1 MKFEKMNRKQQES
14 FLMPVLIKLLRNLG
28 GECTRKALREELR
41 VSITEI
47 PESIIDEIRPA
58 KDGGTFRPFD
68 FVFNF
73 SIKHLCLSG
82 FLTTPKRGIVSLTQK
97 GRETDSEYLCKNI
110 EQEIYQ
116 LSDPYFEEKSK
127 QRALK
132 KPKEEKENFNEI
144 ADDFD
149 EENELDISN
158 NWKRQ
163 LQTALFN
170 MPPQKF
176 EIFCRAL
183 VKKMGVDIDE
193 SKGVSA
199 SRDGGL
205 DGYGYITSDE
215 FRTARVAIQAKR
227 WNDNSK
233 VGTPEIDKFAGA
245 MSYSNAEF
253 GIFITTTEFTR
264 EAIERARS
272 GQRPITLINGNKIIE
287 LVEKYQLYIKPIT
300 TFQLESFYTEEN

>member
-1 MKFEKMNRKQQES
+1 MQFEKMNRKQQES
-14 FLMPVLIKLLRNLG
+14 FLMPILIQLLRKLG
-28 GECTRKALREELR
+28 GESSRKELREELR
-41 VSITEI
+41 VSVTAI

-58 KDGGTFRPFD
+58 KSGGKFRPFD

-73 SIKHLCLSG
+73 SIKRLYLAG
-82 FLTTPKRGIVSLTQK
+82 FFATPKRGVVTLTQK
-97 GRETDSEYLCKNI
+97 GREADSEYIRQNI
-110 EQEIYQ
+110 EKEIYQ

-127 QRALK
+127 QRLLK
-132 KPKEEKENFNEI
+132 KPIEEKENFNEI
-144 ADDFD
+144 SDNFY
-149 EENELDISN
+149 EENELDISH
-158 NWKRQ
+158 NWKQQ
-163 LQTALFN
+163 LQIALFN
-170 MPPQKF
+170 MPSHKF

-227 WNDNSK
+227 WNDHSK

-245 MSYSNAEF
+245 MSYNNAEF
-253 GIFITTTEFTR
+253 GIFITTSDFSR
-264 EAIERARS
+264 DAIERARS
-272 GQRPITLINGNKIIE
+272 GQRPITLINGDKIIE
-287 LVEKYQLYIKPIT
+287 LVEKYQLYIKPVT
-300 TFQLESFYTEEN
+300 TFELESFYTEEN